1 MMFTKRVRRAIVQD
15 QVRVRPL
22 HQALLGFQPC
32 RFRQIYGVPAPSGF
46 RCRARS
52 MNREALIGTL
62 QLSQD
67 ADECASCTVCRY
79 EASSAS
85 APKPCK
91 SLASLSNLIDLLIS
105 HQPSTTL
112 LATHILKLGGIASN
126 VARRHYWISVAF
138 SYTVLPFVL
147 LAAFYTPLV
156 NPGCLSST
164 ASSVTRPWYSLLGS
178 RIFLFY

>member
-1 MMFTKRVRRAIVQD
+1 VQD

-62 QLSQD
+62 QPSQD
-67 ADECASCTVCRY
+67 ADECGSCTVCRY

-85 APKPCK
+85 APSPAKAWPPSPTSSTCL
-91 SLASLSNLIDLLIS
+91 SAINHHHPASHAYFEVGWNRIEHGQTALLD
-105 HQPSTTL
+105 P
-112 LATHILKLGGIASN
+112 
-126 VARRHYWISVAF
+126 VAF
-138 SYTVLPFVL
+138 SYTALPFVL
-147 LAAFYTPLV
+147 LAVSYAPLV
-156 NPGCLSST
+156 S
-164 ASSVTRPWYSLLGS
+164 LGS
-178 RIFLFY
+178 LSFTVSSGSRP

>member
-1 MMFTKRVRRAIVQD
+1 MMFTKRVRRAVVQD

-22 HQALLGFQPC
+22 HQALLGFKPC

-62 QLSQD
+62 QPSQD

-85 APKPCK
+85 APSPAKAWPPSPTSSTC
-91 SLASLSNLIDLLIS
+91 LSAIN

-112 LATHILKLGGIASN
+112 PTMHILKLGGIASN
-126 VARRHYWISVAF
+126 VVRWHYWISRRFLVHCPAIR
-138 SYTVLPFVL
+138 SPRRVLC
-147 LAAFYTPLV
+147 PLV
-156 NPGCLSST
+156 SLGSLSFT
-164 ASSVTRPWYSLLGS
+164 ASSGS
-178 RIFLFY
+178 RP